1 MNGKERESGQGC
13 EEMRGTDKN
22 QRRDGMEGEETKE
35 AGEGEGRGRGRGEPG
50 SQGGGGQ
57 GQQDQGRQ

>member
-35 AGEGEGRGRGRGEPG
+35 AGEGEVENLMD
-50 SQGGGGQ
+50 GGAW
-57 GQQDQGRQ
+57 